1 LFDDVEREIESI
13 VLPQWGA
20 VRRAAGAAPWL
31 VLDDASAPVVPVHV
45 FLTDFVARDNSP
57 KSVRSY
63 AFGLLR
69 WWRWLHAVGV
79 DWNKATPAEGRDLV
93 LWLRQTSKPRN
104 LPRTKSLSTA
114 GTINPITRK
123 RYLDDQYAIRTI
135 RHSNAVVRAF
145 YEFWIERGEGP
156 LINPIPLD
164 LNRGRPYAHH
174 NPMLPF
180 RPEGRIRYNPKLP
193 KQHPR
198 EIPDERWRDLF
209 KVLRSNRDRALL
221 SLVVSNG
228 ARAQEILDIRMADV
242 DWGDQLVRVTRKGTR
257 AEQWLPASPDAFVW
271 LRLYIADLGERLEPD
286 EPLWHT
292 RRRRDHGVGLR
303 RQPLSYEALRKVL
316 TRANDALCTNW
327 TMHDLRHTAALR
339 MARDENLSAR
349 DVQTILGHAHL
360 STTADIYLIEDQ
372 DEVIRRVRRHLA
384 EREQIAVQPEPEVAA
399 GYDPV
404 ILNILFGGPR

>member
-1 LFDDVEREIESI
+1 MFDDVEREIESI

>member
-1 LFDDVEREIESI
+1 MFDDVERDIESI
-13 VLPQWGA
+13 VLSKRGA
-20 VRRAAGAAPWL
+20 VRPAAGAVPWL
-31 VLDDASAPVVPVHV
+31 VFDDAGAPVVPVRI

-79 DWNKATPAEGRDLV
+79 DWDKATPIEGRDLV
-93 LWLRQTSKPRN
+93 LWLKQTSKPRN
-104 LPRTKSLSTA
+104 VTRTKSRTLA
-114 GTINPITRK
+114 GAVNPITRK
-123 RYLDDQYAIRTI
+123 RYLDDKYAIRTI
-135 RHSNAVVRAF
+135 RHSNAVVRSF
-145 YEFWIERGEGP
+145 YEYWIERGEGP

-164 LNRGRPYAHH
+164 PTHGRPHAHH

-180 RPEGRIRYNPKLP
+180 RPEWRIRYNPKLP

-209 KVLRSNRDRALL
+209 KALRSNRDRALL

-271 LRLYIADLGERLEPD
+271 LRLYVADLGERLEPD

-292 RRRRDHGVGLR
+292 RRRRDHGVGLQY
-303 RQPLSYEALRKVL
+303 QPLSYEALRKVL
-316 TRANDALCTNW
+316 TRANDALSTNW

-339 MARDENLSAR
+339 MARDANLSAR

-372 DEVIRRVRRHLA
+372 AEVIRRVRRHLA
-384 EREQIAVQPEPEVAA
+384 EREQIAAQPEPEVAT
-399 GYDPV
+399 GYDPAV
-404 ILNILFGGPR
+404 LNILFGGPR